1 MSKESLLN
9 REFTEREV
17 TRMRNLITKK
27 HGDKTQISAGY
38 EKNIKR
44 EENEIWE
51 ADGKT
56 WTIKNGIK
64 RSVPK
69 LSKFKQEAIM
79 PLTCPKC
86 NNPLSR
92 QSDFVKHLYKMT
104 GHCPKCQARYES
116 DLKLA
121 GKFEEYAKEMHAKN
135 HLHAI
140 DEAEKGF
147 DDFVQNGFEQ
157 YMSELG
163 ETEDWVG
170 NSISPEQIKEAKE
183 YFKSQRDK
191 ISTYLSEINKQ

>member
-44 EENEIWE
+44 NEGDIWE
-51 ADGKT
+51 SDGKT

-121 GKFEEYAKEMHAKN
+121 GKFDEYAKEMHAKN
-135 HLHAI
+135 HLHAV